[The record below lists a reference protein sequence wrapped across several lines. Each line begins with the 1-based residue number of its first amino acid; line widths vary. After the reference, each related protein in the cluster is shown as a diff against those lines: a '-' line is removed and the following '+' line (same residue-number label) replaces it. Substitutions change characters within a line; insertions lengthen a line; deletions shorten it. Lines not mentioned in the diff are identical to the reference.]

1 MEEGGLRAASSSIKW
16 TKEITVPEQC
26 RDCGELSD
34 DLDELTK
41 LCHFCAKIY
50 SDEERDWEREEENV
64 RDTTS

>member
-1 MEEGGLRAASSSIKW
+1 M
-16 TKEITVPEQC
+16 PEQC